1 MGVKVFLHHIKP
13 VALLIGAFLSLP
25 FPRKA
30 SVRDQRESPQ
40 GLSFSSASASFVVT
54 LHICTVL
61 PPLQNGNTL
70 QNPCSPPAAG
80 LLTTTRRV
88 ATASYHAALARRR
101 LHTRPPKCSPYIV
114 AAPLQDYSQDA
125 LCLANRPCHSSHA
138 SSHHHHRLAYST
150 SPPNGPDSLQ

>member
-54 LHICTVL
+54 LHICTLL

-70 QNPCSPPAAG
+70 RNPCSPPAAG
-80 LLTTTRRV
+80 LTTTGRV
-88 ATASYHAALARRR
+88 ATASYHIALARGHF
-101 LHTRPPKCSPYIV
+101 HTRPPKCSLYIA
-114 AAPLQDYSQDA
+114 AAPLRDYSSDA
-125 LCLANRPCHSSHA
+125 LSLANQLCHSNHA
-138 SSHHHHRLAYST
+138 SSHHHNSPVYPT
-150 SPPNGPDSLQ
+150 SQPKGPDSLQ